1 MPYQPAGN
9 SGSGSKTAKMSQ
21 LKFWSKQNNNKQQE
35 KQLQQDNNGG
45 DNLDGSN
52 NGSNNNGTNNTNNN
66 SNSGNNNSSSKS
78 DTKNNK
84 RNWLHTP
91 EQLING
97 HAVYLVKV
105 SESNRC
111 EVNMK
116 IYSYGILWLT
126 HTVLW

>member
-21 LKFWSKQNNNKQQE
+21 LKFWNKQNSSKQQE
-35 KQLQQDNNGG
+35 KQLQQQDNG
-45 DNLDGSN
+45 DHLDGSHN
-52 NGSNNNGTNNTNNN
+52 INGHGNGNSNNN
-66 SNSGNNNSSSKS
+66 SNGSSSGSGGNSKS
-78 DTKNNK
+78 DAKNGK

-105 SESNRC
+105 SSHLLCNGC
-111 EVNMK
+111 EQ
-116 IYSYGILWLT
+116 ILKFFSSFSSSSVT
-126 HTVLW
+126 

>member
-35 KQLQQDNNGG
+35 KQLQQDNNEG
-45 DNLDGSN
+45 DNLD
-52 NGSNNNGTNNTNNN
+52 GSNNNGTNNTNNN
-66 SNSGNNNSSSKS
+66 GNSSNNNSGSKS

-116 IYSYGILWLT
+116 IYIYGILCLT

>member
-21 LKFWSKQNNNKQQE
+21 LKFWNKQNSNKQQE
-35 KQLQQDNNGG
+35 KQLQQQDSLG

-52 NGSNNNGTNNTNNN
+52 SIINGNGN
-66 SNSGNNNSSSKS
+66 SNNSSSNNGSTGNSKS
-78 DTKNNK
+78 DAKNGK

-105 SESNRC
+105 SVC
-111 EVNMK
+111 VQQVWK
-116 IYSYGILWLT
+116 IYLK
-126 HTVLW
+126 

>member
-21 LKFWSKQNNNKQQE
+21 LKFWNKQNSNKQQE
-35 KQLQQDNNGG
+35 KQLQQQDSLG

-52 NGSNNNGTNNTNNN
+52 SMINGNGN
-66 SNSGNNNSSSKS
+66 SNNSSSSNNGSTGNSKS
-78 DTKNNK
+78 DAKNGK

-105 SESNRC
+105 SVC
-111 EVNMK
+111 VC
-116 IYSYGILWLT
+116 
-126 HTVLW
+126 VQQV